1 MKAATSDTTLPAG
14 SFLFGADSQ
23 AATAPSVY
31 PINGVA
37 SYGPYIGPRTPT
49 HLRYFTYK
57 LNRLYSQGERPRINM
72 YGDSITQGAGAGA
85 NSGLMRYAI
94 GQQMADGWLDRGG
107 QEAMPVT
114 AAGYYHDTVHPSA
127 LGYRDL
133 ARFLV
138 DGILWSYG

>member
-37 SYGPYIGPRTPT
+37 SYGPYIGP
-49 HLRYFTYK
+49 
-57 LNRLYSQGERPRINM
+57 
-72 YGDSITQGAGAGA
+72 
-85 NSGLMRYAI
+85 
-94 GQQMADGWLDRGG
+94 
-107 QEAMPVT
+107 
-114 AAGYYHDTVHPSA
+114 YHDTVHPSA